1 MTFRDRPQT
10 CLDAPVADRDVLPTN
25 TRKTRLATILV
36 ALVAAN
42 IQPVAAHH
50 STMFFDINAEVV
62 HENVTVVEFVVA
74 NPHGVLI
81 YIVTDDDGDEVQ
93 WQAELP
99 SGNFTRRGGISASML
114 TPGDRLPIVV
124 CWPGIPGL
132 VRENTSRLKSMEF
145 PNGDVATF
153 TPVSAA
159 LTKGSD

>member
-1 MTFRDRPQT
+1 MKYRNRSATNRDE
-10 CLDAPVADRDVLPTN
+10 PVTIGRLVLLTALLSA
-25 TRKTRLATILV
+25 LA
-36 ALVAAN
+36 AASTP
-42 IQPVAAHH
+42 PVAAHH

-62 HENVTVVEFVVA
+62 HENVTVVEFLVA

-81 YIVTDDDGDEVQ
+81 YTISDDDGNEVQ

-114 TPGDRLPIVV
+114 IPGDRLPVV
-124 CWPGIPGL
+124 VGWPGVPGL
-132 VRENTSRLKSMEF
+132 VREHTSRLKSMEF

-159 LTKGSD
+159 LTRAADQP

>member
-1 MTFRDRPQT
+1 MLIF
-10 CLDAPVADRDVLPTN
+10 
-25 TRKTRLATILV
+25 LAF
-36 ALVAAN
+36 AGWRQA
-42 IQPVAAHH
+42 AAHH

-62 HENVTVVEFVVA
+62 HENVTVVDFLVA

-81 YIVTDDDGDEVQ
+81 YVVTDVDGNEVR

-114 TPGDRLPIVV
+114 SPGDLLPIVV
-124 CWPGIPGL
+124 GWPGVPGL
-132 VRENTSRLKSMEF
+132 ARENTSRLKSMEF

-159 LTKGSD
+159 LTKGSE

>member
-1 MTFRDRPQT
+1 MTFGDRLQT
-10 CLDAPVADRDVLPTN
+10 CRDAPVTDRDALPAN
-25 TRKTRLATILV
+25 THRTRLATILV

-42 IQPVAAHH
+42 IHPVAAHH

-62 HENVTVVEFVVA
+62 HENVTVVDFVVA

-81 YIVTDDDGDEVQ
+81 YVVTDDGGNEVR

-114 TPGDRLPIVV
+114 SPGDRLPTVV

-132 VRENTSRLKSMEF
+132 VRANTSRLKSMEF

-153 TPVSAA
+153 TPVSAE
-159 LTKGSD
+159 LTKGSE